1 MSRDGTMERR
11 NAPARPVAPA
21 RVNQNMQRGMRQ
33 SFGKPA
39 PQAVKWQPFLTL
51 KGELPG
57 ADPVEVVQPASFW
70 LDTTQLNNV
79 VVRTDIARID
89 ANCHIYLET
98 AATPNGP
105 WFEAA
110 DLTSPGISETM
121 LMSNSATDLL
131 SGYLRWRYYTTLT
144 TGTPWTVTFKMTV
157 YPVSEPQKSLNLSP
171 RVA

>member
-1 MSRDGTMERR
+1 MSTTDLATQKGR
-11 NAPARPVAPA
+11 VATT
-21 RVNQNMQRGMRQ
+21 RGNQRAQAMRH
-33 SFGKPA
+33 SVGKS
-39 PQAVKWQPFLTL
+39 PQAVKWQPLLTL

-57 ADPVEVVQPASFW
+57 ADPIEVVQPASFW

-79 VVRTDIARID
+79 VVRTDISRID
-89 ANCHIYLET
+89 ANCHVYLET

-110 DLTSPGISETM
+110 DLTAPGVSETM

-131 SGYLRWRYYTTLT
+131 AGYLRWRYYTTLA

-157 YPVSEPQKSLNLSP
+157 YPVSEPRKSLNLTP